1 MHNVNN
7 AQKIFDIKGK
17 TVVLTGS
24 AGKVGSRF
32 AHTLSNA
39 GANVI
44 LVDKESK
51 KNTKLESEIIQKYKT
66 KAIAQNIDIN
76 DSIQV
81 ENLVEFVLKKYKK
94 IDVLINNAHI
104 VPRNHPKRDAPF
116 EKFPVELWDETISDN
131 MRGIFLCSQK
141 IGKSMVKRK
150 KGIIVNI
157 SSIYGIIGPDQRI
170 YGKSRLNSPAYY
182 SATKGAMVNLTKYLA
197 SYWGPKN
204 IRVNT
209 LTLGGIYDK
218 KLHSEKEFVKN
229 YSNKTMLGR
238 MSNKE
243 DYDGAILFLASD
255 ASSYM
260 TGSNLII
267 DGGWTTW

>member
-81 ENLVEFVLKKYKK
+81 ENLVEFILKKYKK

-141 IGKSMVKRK
+141 IGKSMLKRK

-170 YGKSRLNSPAYY
+170 YGKSSQNSAIFYA
-182 SATKGAMVNLTKYLA
+182 ATKSAVLNLTRYLA
-197 SYWGPKN
+197 AYWQGKG

-209 LTLGGIYDK
+209 LSPGGVERNQEAGFRK
-218 KLHSEKEFVKN
+218 K
-229 YSNKTMLGR
+229 YANKTMLGR
-238 MSNKE
+238 MAKKDE
-243 DYDGAILFLASD
+243 YVGPIIFLASD

-260 TGSNLII
+260 TGSNLIV
-267 DGGWTTW
+267 DGGWTAW

>member
-1 MHNVNN
+1 MVNIKN
-7 AQKIFDIKGK
+7 SEKIFDIKGK
-17 TVVLTGS
+17 TIVLTGS
-24 AGKVGSRF
+24 AGRVGSRF

-44 LVDKESK
+44 LVDKETK
-51 KNTKLESEIIQKYKT
+51 ANTKLASEIIKKYKT
-66 KAIAQNIDIN
+66 RAIAQNVDIN

-81 ENLVEFVLKKYKK
+81 EKLVKFVLKKYKK
-94 IDVLINNAHI
+94 IDVLINNAHF
-104 VPRNHPKRDAPF
+104 VPRNHPSRDTEF
-116 EKFPVELWDETISDN
+116 EKFPVELWDQTISEN

-141 IGKSMVKRK
+141 IGKSMVERK

-218 KLHSEKEFVKN
+218 KLHSGKEFVKK

-267 DGGWTTW
+267 DGGWTSW

>member
-1 MHNVNN
+1 M
-7 AQKIFDIKGK
+7 A
-17 TVVLTGS
+17 S
-24 AGKVGSRF
+24 SW
-32 AHTLSNA
+32 S
-39 GANVI
+39 
-44 LVDKESK
+44 
-51 KNTKLESEIIQKYKT
+51 
-66 KAIAQNIDIN
+66 
-76 DSIQV
+76 
-81 ENLVEFVLKKYKK
+81 
-94 IDVLINNAHI
+94 HI
-104 VPRNHPKRDAPF
+104 
-116 EKFPVELWDETISDN
+116 SC
-131 MRGIFLCSQK
+131 G
-141 IGKSMVKRK
+141 
-150 KGIIVNI
+150 I
-157 SSIYGIIGPDQRI
+157 SS
-170 YGKSRLNSPAYY
+170 SRLNSPAYY

-218 KLHSEKEFVKN
+218 KLHSKKEFVKN

-238 MSNKE
+238 MSNKK